1 MRRFAMAG
9 GVLTAA
15 TVLGVLTPFVG
26 STAAWADGPQHV
38 KDTFSFDFVVPAGQ
52 FCDFDHRVAGTG
64 TDNMIIF
71 PDKTIDQTELQI
83 THTNQATGF
92 ALTETDNFVVQ
103 FTAADGQTKE
113 VGVFWHLRNADG
125 KIVVVQAGQLVF
137 SATGEVL
144 KFTPGIN
151 PDEAA
156 VICPALGGNPA
167 S

>member
-1 MRRFAMAG
+1 M
-9 GVLTAA
+9 
-15 TVLGVLTPFVG
+15 LTPIAG

-52 FCDFDHRVAGTG
+52 FCDFDQRVVGMG
-64 TDNMIIF
+64 SDNSIIF

-113 VGVFWHLRNADG
+113 VGIFWHLRNADG

-137 SATGEVL
+137 SASGEVL
-144 KFTPGIN
+144 KFTPNIN
-151 PDEAA
+151 PDNAA

>member
-1 MRRFAMAG
+1 MCLRRTGWGWPLRIGHLPSF
-9 GVLTAA
+9 L
-15 TVLGVLTPFVG
+15 LG
-26 STAAWADGPQHV
+26 
-38 KDTFSFDFVVPAGQ
+38 
-52 FCDFDHRVAGTG
+52 DFDQCVAGTG
-64 TDNMIIF
+64 SDNLIIF

>member
-1 MRRFAMAG
+1 MRRSVMAG
-9 GVLTAA
+9 AVLTVG
-15 TVLGVLTPFVG
+15 TVLGVLTPVAG
-26 STAAWADGPQHV
+26 STAAWANGPQHA
-38 KDTFSFDFVVPAGQ
+38 KSTSSFDVVLPAGQ
-52 FCDFDHRVAGTG
+52 FCDFDQRVVGTV
-64 TDNMIIF
+64 TDNSIIV
-71 PDKTIDQTELQI
+71 PDKTIDQIEAQI

-113 VGVFWHLRNADG
+113 VGIFWHLRNADG

-137 SATGEVL
+137 SASGEVL
-144 KFTPGIN
+144 KFTPNIN
-151 PDEAA
+151 PDNAA

>member
-1 MRRFAMAG
+1 MWRFAMAG

-38 KDTFSFDFVVPAGQ
+38 KDTFSFDFVLPAGQ
-52 FCDFDHRVAGTG
+52 FCDFDQRVVGTV
-64 TDNMIIF
+64 TDNSIIF

-113 VGVFWHLRNADG
+113 VGIFWHLRNADG

-137 SATGEVL
+137 SASGEVL
-144 KFTPGIN
+144 KFTPNIN
-151 PDEAA
+151 PDNAA

>member
-1 MRRFAMAG
+1 MCLRRTGWGWPLRIGHLPSF
-9 GVLTAA
+9 L
-15 TVLGVLTPFVG
+15 LG
-26 STAAWADGPQHV
+26 
-38 KDTFSFDFVVPAGQ
+38 
-52 FCDFDHRVAGTG
+52 DFDQCVAGTG
-64 TDNMIIF
+64 SDNLIIF
-71 PDKTIDQTELQI
+71 PDKTIDRVMLQI
-83 THTNQATGF
+83 TPQNEATGF